1 MTRRTAILLAT
12 CIAALALPGAAGA
25 ASRDHYLHPPRSA
38 AINSSD
44 YLPLE
49 IDPGRF
55 EALTTSV
62 AEGRW
67 GLRIDGATMRPPG
80 ARDGVN
86 SIGFTSALPRDVLG
100 AYIFWPRRVYRSKK
114 VCKKRKNHRRVCRR
128 VKRYHHTEVK
138 EADVAFST
146 EFHWNPGPAYPAGD
160 EIDLPTVEIHELG
173 HFDDPNK
180 RHGKRCSGSP
190 LTESLGFGEWWRGP
204 GDWYEEE
211 CSNSPAERQKVAAQL
226 PEPVFQTI
234 AYPLP
239 DRVVR

>member
-1 MTRRTAILLAT
+1 MAT
-12 CIAALALPGAAGA
+12 
-25 ASRDHYLHPPRSA
+25 
-38 AINSSD
+38 
-44 YLPLE
+44 
-49 IDPGRF
+49 
-55 EALTTSV
+55 
-62 AEGRW
+62 
-67 GLRIDGATMRPPG
+67 PG

-100 AYIFWPRRVYRSKK
+100 AYVFWPRRVYKSKK
-114 VCKKRKNHRRVCRR
+114 VCKRKNHKRVCRR
-128 VKRYHHTEVK
+128 VKRYHHTEVR

-146 EFHWNPGPAYPAGD
+146 AFHWNSGPAYPAGD

-204 GDWYEEE
+204 HDWYEEE
-211 CSNSPAERQKVAAQL
+211 CSNSPAKRQKVTAPQQ

-234 AYPLP
+234 VHPLP